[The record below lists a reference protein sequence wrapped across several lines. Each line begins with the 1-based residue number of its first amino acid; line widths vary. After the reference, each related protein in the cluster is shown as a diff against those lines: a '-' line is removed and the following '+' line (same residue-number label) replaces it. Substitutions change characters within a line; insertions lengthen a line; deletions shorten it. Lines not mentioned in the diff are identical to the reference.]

1 MLGELFGFGHVIKT
15 DDIMEPRNRLTAK
28 HTKYA
33 EELMKTL
40 L

>member
-1 MLGELFGFGHVIKT
+1 MLGEVAGSKHVIKT
-15 DDIMEPRNRLTAK
+15 DDIMEPRNRLAAK